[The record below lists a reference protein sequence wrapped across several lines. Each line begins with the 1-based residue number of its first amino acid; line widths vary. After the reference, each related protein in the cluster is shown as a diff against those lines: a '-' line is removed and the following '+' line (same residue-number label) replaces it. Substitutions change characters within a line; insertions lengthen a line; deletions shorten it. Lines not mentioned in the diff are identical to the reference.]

1 MHSAISMSAID
12 FSQEMNNKENVALT
26 KAALPWG

>member
-12 FSQEMNNKENVALT
+12 FSQAMNNKEDVALT
-26 KAALPWG
+26 KAALP